1 VSVSRDA
8 DPPSVETVPASGELE
23 INLGETAD
31 MQCVAKGVPAPV
43 ISWMTKVIDIPGTV
57 YADDIKLFARQSAV
71 GMFDKKRAGGKGRAG
86 EKCNTTR
93 MSVCGIPR
101 VAQAF
106 DRTISQFN

>member
-1 VSVSRDA
+1 
-8 DPPSVETVPASGELE
+8 VETVPASGELE

-57 YADDIKLFARQSAV
+57 YADDIKLFARPSTV
-71 GMFDKKRAGGKGRAG
+71 GMFDKKRAREGKG

-93 MSVCGIPR
+93 MSVCGISR
-101 VAQAF
+101 VAEAF
-106 DRTISQFN
+106 DRTISRFN